1 MTRLDKLVSMGSGLS
16 RTEAKK
22 AIRQGRV
29 TVCGRKV
36 SDPDMKVGE
45 QAGIGLDGAALKVPE
60 YVYIMMDKPE
70 GVLSATEDKSQQT
83 VLDLLPEIYKKRDLG
98 VAGRLDKDTT
108 GLLLITDDGSLNHRL
123 TSPKSKAGKLY
134 KAYLDMP
141 ADQGD
146 KEAFACGMQLSDFI
160 AAPAVLEINESDPR
174 ECLVTISEGKYHQ
187 IKRMFAKRGKTVV
200 SLRRLA
206 CAGLYMDPE
215 LGSGGFRE
223 LTDEEIAGLFDK
235 CGLKATKKI
244 SKNC

>member
-123 TSPKSKAGKLY
+123 TS
-134 KAYLDMP
+134 
-141 ADQGD
+141 
-146 KEAFACGMQLSDFI
+146 FACGMQLSDFI